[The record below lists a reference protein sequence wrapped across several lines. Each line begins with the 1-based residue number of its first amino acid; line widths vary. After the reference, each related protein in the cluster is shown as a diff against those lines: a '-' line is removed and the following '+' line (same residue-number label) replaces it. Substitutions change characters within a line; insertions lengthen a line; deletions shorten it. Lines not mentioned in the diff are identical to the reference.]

1 MSFDV
6 HIYPTNFT
14 LRIYFR
20 TDYSFGEEENVKRE
34 KEKQSFAEI
43 LLLLDYRPSVQSVCR
58 IIASKPLYTYSFRFF
73 LSRLISFFKARNMC
87 AWGSTVYSC
96 SLPGVCFR

>member
-1 MSFDV
+1 MIEVWNWEKKRKRIPISFDV
-6 HIYPTNFT
+6 HFSPFNFT

-43 LLLLDYRPSVQSVCR
+43 LLLLDYRPPTHSSVYVQDN
-58 IIASKPLYTYSFRFF
+58 SK
-73 LSRLISFFKARNMC
+73 
-87 AWGSTVYSC
+87 
-96 SLPGVCFR
+96 

>member
-1 MSFDV
+1 MIEVWNWDSEKKERIPISFDV

-43 LLLLDYRPSVQSVCR
+43 LLLLDYRPSVQSVCW
-58 IIASKPLYTYSFRFF
+58 IIASQPLYTYSFRFF
-73 LSRLISFFKARNMC
+73 FFKP
-87 AWGSTVYSC
+87 TD
-96 SLPGVCFR
+96 FFF